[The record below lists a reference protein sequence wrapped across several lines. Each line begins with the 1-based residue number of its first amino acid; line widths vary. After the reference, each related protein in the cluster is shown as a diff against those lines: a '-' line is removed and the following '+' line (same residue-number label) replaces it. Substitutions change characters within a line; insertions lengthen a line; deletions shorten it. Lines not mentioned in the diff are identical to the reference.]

1 MRCAPYLKLGRG
13 SIPGRIEID
22 FFVVGASSGV
32 SVSVDGAVDLVQ
44 VHVEADNDF
53 GQKRT
58 SVGTWDADDAYR
70 SKTVVWWL
78 AESSH
83 D

>member
-1 MRCAPYLKLGRG
+1 MPKAPYLKLGRG
-13 SIPGRIEID
+13 SSPGWIEIE

-32 SVSVDGAVDLVQ
+32 SVSVDGAVHLVQ
-44 VHVEADNDF
+44 VHVEAENDS

-70 SKTVVWWL
+70 SKTV
-78 AESSH
+78 

>member
-1 MRCAPYLKLGRG
+1 MPKAPYLKLGRG
-13 SIPGRIEID
+13 SSPGRIEID
-22 FFVVGASSGV
+22 FVVVGAASGI
-32 SVSVDGAVDLVQ
+32 SVSVDGAVHLVQ
-44 VHVEADNDF
+44 AHVEADNDS

-70 SKTVVWWL
+70 SKTV
-78 AESSH
+78 